1 MTKTFPDKLLFAL
14 SLKMTLFTFSEV
26 LHAITRYLTVKR
38 IGQIYHNYNKSCICS
53 NIYKKGKK

>member
-26 LHAITRYLTVKR
+26 LHAITRYFTVKSF
-38 IGQIYHNYNKSCICS
+38 GQIDHNYNKSCIFS
-53 NIYKKGKK
+53 KYLQKV